1 VGEIK
6 EKMKGVNPIKI
17 YCMHLYKWHY
27 VTPINYNML
36 IFKNEKKKVNPDY
49 KLNSSKYKIRLGGA
63 VQ

>member
-1 VGEIK
+1 
-6 EKMKGVNPIKI
+6 
-17 YCMHLYKWHY
+17 
-27 VTPINYNML
+27 ML